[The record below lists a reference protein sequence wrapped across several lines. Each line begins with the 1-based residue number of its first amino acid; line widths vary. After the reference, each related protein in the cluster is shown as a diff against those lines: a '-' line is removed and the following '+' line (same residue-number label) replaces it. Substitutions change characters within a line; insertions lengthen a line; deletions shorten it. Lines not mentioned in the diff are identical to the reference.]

1 MKFSSIRSAETQS
14 TLTVYVTRFEK
25 MTKIRRCRPSGGD
38 PFDERNDCRVLCI
51 YKSKIYW
58 TRPKYTTGP
67 LLSLR
72 PVLVFHQFHRLANVV
87 STGDEPYL
95 LLRELLNLAHALPAA
110 RGRFITRFIDTILRI
125 FLKNYFLKVSF
136 IFFSSGN
143 FHGILI
149 EGARI
154 NELSE
159 FLFCTGTP
167 IAIRRAAGSVR
178 CCW

>member
-1 MKFSSIRSAETQS
+1 
-14 TLTVYVTRFEK
+14 

-125 FLKNYFLKVSF
+125 FLKKFLEGF
-136 IFFSSGN
+136 IHFF
-143 FHGILI
+143 FRV
-149 EGARI
+149 ETFMA
-154 NELSE
+154 
-159 FLFCTGTP
+159 F
-167 IAIRRAAGSVR
+167 
-178 CCW
+178 